1 MTAATIDGAA
11 PLEPPAQ
18 RLATEAY
25 VDKRIA
31 ELETRLIKWGIGVA
45 SVAVAAAKVIP
56 PAY

>member
-1 MTAATIDGAA
+1 MATATIDSAA
-11 PLEPPAQ
+11 QPEPPAPK
-18 RLATEAY
+18 LATEAY

-31 ELETRLIKWGIGVA
+31 ELETRLIKWGIGIA